1 MANRQGFAAFA
12 PCLQVWPTQSPS
24 LQTLEE
30 IKDSI
35 QSPHL
40 SEFQEI
46 VGLGCWPRILPSLP
60 RAPSVSDL
68 LPQPK
73 PKAIERVMRFLASC
87 WVWSRPRASPHPTQ
101 PGVHG
106 CRDGLASLRPPLLS
120 AAGTEFCAHSLTSAG
135 RKQETGLM
143 GQPSHQSVCPQGRQH
158 PDCVTFAGG
167 AGVGVVT
174 SVVSDSVTMDCSP
187 PGFSVHGILQ
197 ARMLEWVAIPL
208 SRGSSQLK
216 VWTWVSCVAD
226 GFSTIWVT
234 REVHVDWNQAT
245 EIVFQ
250 FTVNFLSR

>member
-1 MANRQGFAAFA
+1 M
-12 PCLQVWPTQSPS
+12 
-24 LQTLEE
+24 
-30 IKDSI
+30 
-35 QSPHL
+35 
-40 SEFQEI
+40 
-46 VGLGCWPRILPSLP
+46 GCWPHILPSLP

-174 SVVSDSVTMDCSP
+174 SVMSDSVTMDCSP

-197 ARMLEWVAIPL
+197 ARMLEWVAMPSSATSMHNSNNDDNGCFAWSLHCGPGTVLGTLQTLHLIL
-208 SRGSSQLK
+208 TLRGAMTLL
-216 VWTWVSCVAD
+216 T
-226 GFSTIWVT
+226 
-234 REVHVDWNQAT
+234 
-245 EIVFQ
+245 
-250 FTVNFLSR
+250 